1 MILRTIPSIW
11 YSCDV
16 PPNRFGGAAERF
28 LLSVAIDFTGSLD
41 WLLLILWILFCSI
54 VVANW
59 RARSKRVNY
68 RKILLNGG
76 KKPMNGKTGI
86 QFIY

>member
-1 MILRTIPSIW
+1 
-11 YSCDV
+11 
-16 PPNRFGGAAERF
+16 
-28 LLSVAIDFTGSLD
+28 
-41 WLLLILWILFCSI
+41 
-54 VVANW
+54 VANW